1 MRAAS
6 KANCNEPGTVPEGA
20 SLPNAPENASYSKR
34 GSLILPPLSVRRGSG
49 GGGFR
54 RGSLNPMAMIQQLR
68 RGSVR
73 PGEAAAPAPAASTSS
88 REASAER
95 SEPPDAARAAS
106 PTASGSASSGQ
117 AASRAGPS
125 NINQEPAAS
134 SGQAATGD
142 REPSVVDPSPQ
153 EAHRPVKQT
162 SKEEAKEETES
173 GQNSGNEGLGNLKAE
188 DDSARDAADK
198 GNSALSNSQEEVVTT
213 ASVGM
218 SDLVEVLVTK
228 AK

>member
-6 KANCNEPGTVPEGA
+6 KASGNGPGTAAGP
-20 SLPNAPENASYSKR
+20 SLPNAPDNASYSKR
-34 GSLILPPLSVRRGSG
+34 GSLILPPLSIGFGSG

-73 PGEAAAPAPAASTSS
+73 PGEAAAPAPAASTSP

-95 SEPPDAARAAS
+95 SEPADAARAAS

-117 AASRAGPS
+117 AAGTAGPA
-125 NINQEPAAS
+125 NTNQESAAL

-142 REPSVVDPSPQ
+142 REPSVVNPSPH
-153 EAHRPVKQT
+153 EAHHPVKQA
-162 SKEEAKEETES
+162 SKEETKEETES
-173 GQNSGNEGLGNLKAE
+173 GTKSGNEDSGNLKAE
-188 DDSARDAADK
+188 DDSAADAAGK
-198 GNSALSNSQEEVVTT
+198 GNSALSDRQEEASMGVSNLMEVSVT
-213 ASVGM
+213 
-218 SDLVEVLVTK
+218 EPK
-228 AK
+228 